1 MKYKIVPN
9 KTYIGLSL
17 EVIPDEFKL
26 AFIKGFFDGDGSF
39 SFNKNTKQCKLAFTS
54 HTKKILEEIKKY
66 FNNGYIYQD
75 KRTKVF
81 SLEFSTQPSLNIMK
95 SFYDLDTAYLNR
107 KKEKYLEYLNLRN
120 KNPRDKSPS

>member
-1 MKYKIVPN
+1 MGEKLWSLPYQLKLETN
-9 KTYIGLSL
+9 K
-17 EVIPDEFKL
+17 
-26 AFIKGFFDGDGSF
+26 
-39 SFNKNTKQCKLAFTS
+39 KNTKQCKLAFTS